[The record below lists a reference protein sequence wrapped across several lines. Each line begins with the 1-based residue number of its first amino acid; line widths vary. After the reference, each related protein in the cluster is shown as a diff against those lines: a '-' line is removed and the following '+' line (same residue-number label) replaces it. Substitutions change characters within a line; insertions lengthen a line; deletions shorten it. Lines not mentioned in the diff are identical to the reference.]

1 MGTGREQ
8 LRGLCGPWE
17 TGVQQQGS
25 PLSCRH
31 LVHGQLQATSFWL
44 RVALGAMGAAVAAIL
59 SFSLYRVLVKSR

>member
-1 MGTGREQ
+1 MVSGR
-8 LRGLCGPWE
+8 RGYSSKGL
-17 TGVQQQGS
+17 
-25 PLSCRH
+25 LSCRH

>member
-1 MGTGREQ
+1 MRRLG
-8 LRGLCGPWE
+8 GLWR

-44 RVALGAMGAAVAAIL
+44 RVALGAVGAAVAAVL